1 MCAADGT
8 SHCYLPR
15 WVEDSESS
23 KTRGSPPNQ
32 VDCQPLIRSVL
43 LIKTRTAQ
51 SPEVSP
57 SRVHRIM
64 ARLLILLCCISPTP
78 YIQQPALI
86 WLPALSLSL
95 FYCILLSPLL
105 LQVKHRGGRNTNK
118 VVSYS
123 FFKAFYILP
132 VHVHAHIFWGQ
143 SGFLCG
149 WNRTCFY
156 IKVWIN
162 LDYHLMNIRA
172 SNCVLLRI
180 RGGY

>member
-1 MCAADGT
+1 M

-32 VDCQPLIRSVL
+32 VDCQPLIHSVQ
-43 LIKTRTAQ
+43 LIKTSTAQ

-64 ARLLILLCCISPTP
+64 ARLLILLCCIPPTP
-78 YIQQPALI
+78 YIQQPAPR

-95 FYCILLSPLL
+95 FCCILLSPLL

-123 FFKAFYILP
+123 FFKAFYILCVRVGTCICVCMHSPWGEPDFSTAEIGP
-132 VHVHAHIFWGQ
+132 VSTLKSELIGII
-143 SGFLCG
+143 
-149 WNRTCFY
+149 T
-156 IKVWIN
+156 
-162 LDYHLMNIRA
+162 
-172 SNCVLLRI
+172 
-180 RGGY
+180 

>member
-1 MCAADGT
+1 M
-8 SHCYLPR
+8 SNCYLPW

-32 VDCQPLIRSVL
+32 VDCQPLIHSVQ

-64 ARLLILLCCISPTP
+64 ARLLISLCCIPPTP
-78 YIQQPALI
+78 YIQQPARR

-123 FFKAFYILP
+123 FFKAFYILC
-132 VHVHAHIFWGQ
+132 VHVCTCVYVHFPWGDLDFFEAEIGPVSTSQ
-143 SGFLCG
+143 TEL
-149 WNRTCFY
+149 
-156 IKVWIN
+156 IWI
-162 LDYHLMNIRA
+162 IA
-172 SNCVLLRI
+172 
-180 RGGY
+180 